1 MDSIL
6 NTIKKMLGIVE
17 DLDAFDED
25 IKVGINS
32 AIFSLTQ
39 LGIGPSGGY
48 SITGA
53 SETWSDYLGDQLNSL
68 QAVKNYIFL
77 KTRIVFDPPTVGAV
91 LDAYK
96 NQIAELEWRLNVQ
109 VDDQSGGG
117 DDDGVSSD

>member
-17 DLDAFDED
+17 DLNAFDED
-25 IKVGINS
+25 IKICINS
-32 AIFSLTQ
+32 AIFSLSQ
-39 LGIGPSGGY
+39 IGVGPSEGY
-48 SITGA
+48 SITGT

-91 LDAYK
+91 MDAYK

-117 DDDGVSSD
+117 D

>member
-17 DLDAFDED
+17 GLDAFDED

-32 AIFSLTQ
+32 AIFSLSQ
-39 LGIGPSGGY
+39 LGVGPEGY

-117 DDDGVSSD
+117 DEVGVSSD

>member
-1 MDSIL
+1 MVIGGSMDSIL

-17 DLDAFDED
+17 DLTAFDED
-25 IKVGINS
+25 IKIGINS
-32 AIFSLTQ
+32 AIFSLSQ
-39 LGIGPSGGY
+39 IGVGPSEGY

-91 LDAYK
+91 MDAYK

-117 DDDGVSSD
+117 D